1 MGGHIAMRVLL
12 AGSLARIER
21 VLEERGWLV
30 DRQPVEG
37 VEYDVVIAER
47 PLPRSEPMLLVTPDI
62 AADTLVSRIAALLG
76 VSDFYQLG
84 DLTIDVGRRR
94 VRRGG
99 RDMLLSQREFQF
111 LLILAQESGSV
122 LPRSTLIDRLW
133 RDDDSV
139 GDNAVDALASR
150 LRRRIDG
157 PFGDKLIH
165 TVRGVGYCLMAS

>member
-1 MGGHIAMRVLL
+1 MLQ
-12 AGSLARIER
+12 
-21 VLEERGWLV
+21 ERGWLT
-30 DRQPVEG
+30 DSQAAEG
-37 VEYDVVIAER
+37 VHYDVVIADEPQDR
-47 PLPRSEPMLLVTPDI
+47 PEPVLLITPDI
-62 AADTLVSRIAALLG
+62 TAEALFSRLAALLG
-76 VSDFYQLG
+76 LSNVYRFG

-94 VRRGG
+94 VQRGG

-111 LLILAQESGSV
+111 LLILAQESGSI
-122 LPRSTLIDRLW
+122 LPRSALIDRLW
-133 RDDDSV
+133 RDDVSI

>member
-1 MGGHIAMRVLL
+1 MRVLL
-12 AGSLARIER
+12 GGPLGRIER
-21 VLEERGWLV
+21 MLQERGWLV
-30 DRQPVEG
+30 DCRPVEG
-37 VEYDVVIAER
+37 ARYDVVIAEQPQDR
-47 PLPRSEPMLLVTPDI
+47 PEPVLLVTPDI
-62 AADTLVSRIAALLG
+62 AADALIGRLAALLG
-76 VSDFYQLG
+76 LCDVYRFG

-133 RDDDSV
+133 RDDDQV

>member
-1 MGGHIAMRVLL
+1 MRVLL
-12 AGSLARIER
+12 AGSLARLER
-21 VLEERGWLV
+21 MLQERGWLV
-30 DRQPVEG
+30 DSRPIEG
-37 VEYDVVIAER
+37 VRYDVVIAEQPQDR
-47 PLPRSEPMLLVTPDI
+47 PEPVLLITPDI
-62 AADTLVSRIAALLG
+62 TADTLFSRLAALLG
-76 VSDFYQLG
+76 LNTVYRFG

-94 VRRGG
+94 VQRGG

-111 LLILAQESGSV
+111 LLILAQDSGSI
-122 LPRSTLIDRLW
+122 LPRSALIDRLW
-133 RDDDSV
+133 RDEQSV

>member
-1 MGGHIAMRVLL
+1 MRVLL

-21 VLEERGWLV
+21 MLQERGWLV
-30 DRQPVEG
+30 DSFPIDG
-37 VEYDVVIAER
+37 VRYDVVVADQPQDR
-47 PLPRSEPMLLVTPDI
+47 PEPVLLITSDI
-62 AADTLVSRIAALLG
+62 TADALFGRLAALLG
-76 VSDFYQLG
+76 LNTVYRFG

-94 VRRGG
+94 VQRGG

-111 LLILAQESGSV
+111 LLILAQESGSI
-122 LPRSTLIDRLW
+122 LPRSALIDRLW
-133 RDDDSV
+133 RDEQSV

>member
-1 MGGHIAMRVLL
+1 MRVLL
-12 AGSLARIER
+12 AGPLER
-21 VLEERGWLV
+21 LERMLGERGWLV
-30 DRQPVEG
+30 DRAPAEG
-37 VEYDVVIAER
+37 VHYDVVIATQ
-47 PLPRSEPMLLVTPDI
+47 PQDRSEPFLPVTPDI
-62 AADTLVSRIAALLG
+62 AAETLFARLAGLLG
-76 VSDFYQLG
+76 HSDVYRFG
-84 DLTIDVGRRR
+84 DLVIDVGRRR

-99 RDMLLSQREFQF
+99 RDMLLTQREFQF
-111 LLILAQESGSV
+111 LLILAQEGGSV

-133 RDDDSV
+133 REDDAI

>member
-1 MGGHIAMRVLL
+1 MRVLL

-21 VLEERGWLV
+21 MLQERGWLV
-30 DRQPVEG
+30 DTQPAEG
-37 VEYDVVIAER
+37 ARYDVVIAEQPQNR
-47 PLPRSEPMLLVTPDI
+47 VEPLLLVTPDI
-62 AADTLVSRIAALLG
+62 AADSLIGRLAALLG
-76 VSDFYQLG
+76 HSNLYHFG

-94 VRRGG
+94 VQRGG

-111 LLILAQESGSV
+111 LLILAQEQGSV
-122 LPRSTLIDRLW
+122 LPRSTLIDRWW
-133 RDDDSV
+133 RDDDQV

>member
-1 MGGHIAMRVLL
+1 MRVLL
-12 AGSLARIER
+12 AGSLTRIER
-21 VLEERGWLV
+21 MLQERGCLV
-30 DRQPVEG
+30 DRVPAEG
-37 VEYDVVIAER
+37 VRYDAVIADDPQER
-47 PLPRSEPMLLVTPDI
+47 REPQLVVGADI
-62 AADTLVSRIAALLG
+62 DAETLFRRLSGVLG
-76 VSDFYQLG
+76 CSNVYDFG

-111 LLILAQESGSV
+111 LLLLAQESGSV

-133 RDDDSV
+133 REDDGV

>member
-1 MGGHIAMRVLL
+1 MLG
-12 AGSLARIER
+12 
-21 VLEERGWLV
+21 ERGWLV
-30 DRQPVEG
+30 DREPAEG
-37 VEYDVVIAER
+37 ARYDVVIAEEPLGR
-47 PLPRSEPMLLVTPDI
+47 PEPLLLVTPNI
-62 AADTLVSRIAALLG
+62 AAETLISRLSSLLG
-76 VSDFYQLG
+76 LSNVYHFG

-99 RDMLLSQREFQF
+99 RDMLLTQREFQF
-111 LLILAQESGSV
+111 LLILAQEGGSV

-133 RDDDSV
+133 RDDDSI

>member
-1 MGGHIAMRVLL
+1 MRVLL
-12 AGSLARIER
+12 GGPLARIER
-21 VLEERGWLV
+21 MLQERGWLV
-30 DRQPVEG
+30 DGRPVEG
-37 VEYDVVIAER
+37 VRYDVVIAEVPQDR
-47 PLPRSEPMLLVTPDI
+47 PEPLLLVKPDI
-62 AADTLVSRIAALLG
+62 AADALIGRLAALLG
-76 VSDFYQLG
+76 LSNIYHFG

-133 RDDDSV
+133 RDDEV

>member
-1 MGGHIAMRVLL
+1 MRVLL
-12 AGSLARIER
+12 GGSLARLER
-21 VLEERGWLV
+21 MLGERGWLV
-30 DRQPVEG
+30 DREPAEG
-37 VEYDVVIAER
+37 ARYDVVIAEEPLGR
-47 PLPRSEPMLLVTPDI
+47 PEPLLLVTPNI
-62 AADTLVSRIAALLG
+62 AAETLISRLSSLLG
-76 VSDFYQLG
+76 LSNVYHFG

-99 RDMLLSQREFQF
+99 RDMLLTQREFQF
-111 LLILAQESGSV
+111 LLILAQEGGSV

-133 RDDDSV
+133 RDDDSI

>member
-1 MGGHIAMRVLL
+1 MRVLL
-12 AGSLARIER
+12 AGPLARIDR
-21 VLEERGWLV
+21 ILQERGWLV
-30 DRQPVEG
+30 DSRPAEG
-37 VEYDVVIAER
+37 VCYDVVIAEEPLGR
-47 PLPRSEPMLLVTPDI
+47 PEPLLLVTPDI
-62 AADTLVSRIAALLG
+62 AAVSLFSRLATLLG
-76 VSDFYQLG
+76 LSEIYRFG

-111 LLILAQESGSV
+111 LLILAQDQGSV

-133 RDDDSV
+133 RDEDQI